1 MLQQMLQEILQKQK
15 TIKYEHHNH
24 IHHNHIHHNQI
35 DIKNVVIR
43 STTNLKIYALKLF

>member
-15 TIKYEHHNH
+15 TIKYE
-24 IHHNHIHHNQI
+24 HHNHIHHNQI